1 MGSSELSSISVSI
14 LTALIPAVP
23 TGLTLEKR
31 NKYEMTFKWEPPVDK
46 GGVELLSYK
55 IYMAK
60 ENEVYST
67 VFDAP
72 SELNPSITVHTAQ
85 DLIAAETYK
94 FKVSAVN
101 FVGEGPISG
110 EIFVIAADMP
120 EKPENTPTITLVTQT
135 SITLTLT
142 ELSED

>member
-1 MGSSELSSISVSI
+1 MGSSEISSTSSSI

-31 NKYEMTFKWEPPVDK
+31 NKFEMTFKWEPPVDK

-55 IYMAK
+55 IYMAE

-85 DLIAAETYK
+85 DLVAA
-94 FKVSAVN
+94 
-101 FVGEGPISG
+101 
-110 EIFVIAADMP
+110 
-120 EKPENTPTITLVTQT
+120 
-135 SITLTLT
+135 
-142 ELSED
+142 